1 MISHCCRRAFDA
13 VLRLLLLSAAVCLF
27 CVRGVPQSELRSLTG
42 AVADK
47 QGNLLQGAVVEVENR
62 FTLQIR
68 SYITGKDGR
77 FYFGLLSGDV
87 DYTLRASYHDKW
99 SKPKTLSKFNSVS
112 HPEITLIIPTS

>member
-1 MISHCCRRAFDA
+1 MC
-13 VLRLLLLSAAVCLF
+13 LL
-27 CVRGVPQSELRSLTG
+27 CVPGVPQSELRSLTG

-87 DYTLRASYHDKW
+87 DYTLRARYHDKW
-99 SKPKTLSKFNSVS
+99 SKPKTLSKFSSVS